1 MIGKMA
7 VAAAALTLVTAL
19 PAPPAAAQDPFA
31 VLGGAVIG
39 GGVGAA
45 VGGGRGAVIGAIIGG
60 TSAAVISREAQVRGG
75 YYWWHDRCYV
85 RYPDGSYAPV
95 RRGYCW

>member
-1 MIGKMA
+1 M
-7 VAAAALTLVTAL
+7 
-19 PAPPAAAQDPFA
+19 
-31 VLGGAVIG
+31 
-39 GGVGAA
+39 
-45 VGGGRGAVIGAIIGG
+45 GGGRGAVIGAIIGG